1 MFSPNVVIFILSLL
15 GVSLSVTTGI
25 ITFNQCPARTA
36 MSASHHIPSHERQFT
51 KKGQS
56 TPHLGSQDSMK
67 LAN

>member
-51 KKGQS
+51 KKRS
-56 TPHLGSQDSMK
+56 IHPHLVSQDSMK

>member
-1 MFSPNVVIFILSLL
+1 MFSPNVVVFILSLL

-36 MSASHHIPSHERQFT
+36 MSASHHISSHERQFT
-51 KKGQS
+51 KKRS
-56 TPHLGSQDSMK
+56 IHPHLGSQDSMK

>member
-1 MFSPNVVIFILSLL
+1 MLSFSFSSLL
-15 GVSLSVTTGI
+15 GESLSVTTGI

-36 MSASHHIPSHERQFT
+36 MSASHHISSHERQFT